1 MKKYNP
7 SIEMVE
13 LTIPSVCYIL
23 GMILFVAVAFLLESR
38 LTPYMLAILSTII
51 LFLVAKENYSQFYN
65 SEYTWTAGIL
75 ENFYQNI
82 GYYFYGAILATAI
95 VVYSLMSTSPVSIPI
110 PQAGSGFSDMGINV
124 AKRLQSFL

>member
-1 MKKYNP
+1 
-7 SIEMVE
+7 MVE

-51 LFLVAKENYSQFYN
+51 LFLVAKENYRQFYD
-65 SEYTWTAGIL
+65 SEYTWTSGIL
-75 ENFYQNI
+75 ENFYQYI
-82 GYYFYGAILATAI
+82 GYYFYGAILVTAI

-110 PQAGSGFSDMGINV
+110 PQAGSGFSDMGANV

>member
-1 MKKYNP
+1 
-7 SIEMVE
+7 MVE

-51 LFLVAKENYSQFYN
+51 LFLVAKENYRQFYD
-65 SEYTWTAGIL
+65 SEYTWTSGIL

-82 GYYFYGAILATAI
+82 GFYFYGAILVTAI
-95 VVYSLMSTSPVSIPI
+95 VVYSLMSKSPVNIPV
-110 PQAGSGFSDMGINV
+110 PEVGPGFSEMGANV

>member
-1 MKKYNP
+1 MKKCNP

-51 LFLVAKENYSQFYN
+51 LFLVASDNYSRYYN
-65 SEYTWTAGIL
+65 SEYSWTSGIL
-75 ENFYQNI
+75 ENFYQYI
-82 GYYFYGAILATAI
+82 GYYFYGAILLTGI
-95 VVYSLMSTSPVSIPI
+95 VVYSLVAKSSVSIPI
-110 PQAGSGFSDMGINV
+110 PQVGPGFATVGANV
-124 AKRLQSFL
+124 AKRLRSFL